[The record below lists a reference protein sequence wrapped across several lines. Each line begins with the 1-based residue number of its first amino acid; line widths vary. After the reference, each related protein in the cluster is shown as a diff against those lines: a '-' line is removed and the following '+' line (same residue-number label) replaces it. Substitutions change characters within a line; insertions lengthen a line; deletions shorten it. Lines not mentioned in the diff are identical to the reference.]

1 MNILGIT
8 TSPKSRQLFASDW
21 THHRGALALRI
32 IEQVS
37 LAILLVFM
45 SILALMGV
53 SMIAQPVLNGAGAF
67 FTDHQSAYAL
77 AQLFRYYTLAAVFFA
92 IYVLV
97 MNFSRD
103 YYHASELGYASI
115 FDFDADFSPRVRL
128 RSLRARQQAVAQEG
142 RNDA

>member
-103 YYHASELGYASI
+103 YYFAAELGYDSV
-115 FDFDADFSPRVRL
+115 FDYDLSRKPTARL
-128 RSLRARQQAVAQEG
+128 RVLRARQQAAKEG

>member
-53 SMIAQPVLNGAGAF
+53 SMIAQPVLN
-67 FTDHQSAYAL
+67 
-77 AQLFRYYTLAAVFFA
+77 
-92 IYVLV
+92 
-97 MNFSRD
+97 
-103 YYHASELGYASI
+103 
-115 FDFDADFSPRVRL
+115 
-128 RSLRARQQAVAQEG
+128 
-142 RNDA
+142 

>member
-103 YYHASELGYASI
+103 YYFAAELGYDSV
-115 FDFDADFSPRVRL
+115 FDYDLSRKPSERL
-128 RSLRARQQAVAQEG
+128 RVLRAHQQATKEG

>member
-8 TSPKSRQLFASDW
+8 TSPKSRLLFASDW

-103 YYHASELGYASI
+103 YYFAAELGYDSV
-115 FDFDADFSPRVRL
+115 FDYDLSRKPSERL
-128 RSLRARQQAVAQEG
+128 RVLRAHQQATQEG